1 MTVQAGASAPRENLA
16 SVVSRYDVRFRD
28 AEKCRT
34 CKERI
39 CVAMCSGQAIAPD
52 SDGLPLFDREKC
64 VLCGACV
71 WNCPEVDEDAQTNLV
86 FGPDAAGPLAAED

>member
-1 MTVQAGASAPRENLA
+1 MTVQAGASARRENLA
-16 SVVSRYDVRFRD
+16 PVGFRDHVRFRD

-39 CVAMCSGQAIAPD
+39 CVTMCSGQAISPD
-52 SDGLPLFDREKC
+52 SGGLPVLDREKC

-71 WNCPEVDEDAQTNLV
+71 WNCPEIDEDAQTNLV
-86 FGPDAAGPLAAED
+86 FGPDAVGPPSAED